1 MCAPRMLNVYQLGPR
16 LGIDPR
22 ELLDMIN
29 AKKMP
34 TKAVIRGLA
43 KEVDIDERYLEKLA
57 GEIR

>member
-1 MCAPRMLNVYQLGPR
+1 MCPEDAER
-16 LGIDPR
+16 LSARPTTGIDPR

-43 KEVDIDERYLEKLA
+43 KELDIDERYLEKLA
-57 GEIR
+57 GELR